1 MTGMTGF
8 VAMLRGINV
17 GGHNMVKMDA
27 LKALHESLGFKGVRT
42 HLQSG
47 NVVFQAKSADAAR
60 IEHAI
65 QKTLH
70 MELTV
75 VIRTAAELRQALKA
89 NPLPDRVSDPSAYVI
104 AFLSAQPED
113 PAALDAY
120 TGPEE
125 MRLLG
130 RELYIYYG
138 EGMGRSKL
146 TNTLIERK
154 LGVKATARNWNT
166 VTKLLELCEA
176 LDS

>member
-1 MTGMTGF
+1 MTGF

-17 GGHNMVKMDA
+17 GGRNMVKMDA
-27 LKALHESLGFKGVRT
+27 LKALHESLGFKSVRT

-60 IEHAI
+60 IEQAI
-65 QKTLH
+65 RKTLH
-70 MELTV
+70 LELSV
-75 VIRTAAELRQALKA
+75 VIRTAAELRDAVKR
-89 NPLPDRVSDPSAYVI
+89 NPLPQWVSHSSAYVI

-120 TGPEE
+120 DGPEE

-154 LGVKATARNWNT
+154 LGVRATARNWNT

-176 LDS
+176 LES

>member
-1 MTGMTGF
+1 MTGF

-17 GGHNMVKMDA
+17 GGRNMVKMDA
-27 LKALHESLGFKGVRT
+27 LKALHESLGF
-42 HLQSG
+42 
-47 NVVFQAKSADAAR
+47 
-60 IEHAI
+60 
-65 QKTLH
+65 
-70 MELTV
+70 
-75 VIRTAAELRQALKA
+75 AAELREAVKA
-89 NPLPDRVSDPSAYVI
+89 NPLPQRLNEPNAYVI
-104 AFLSAQPED
+104 AFLSAEPAD
-113 PAALDAY
+113 PGALDAY

-154 LGVKATARNWNT
+154 LGVRATARNWNT

-176 LDS
+176 LEKSRKPKLVSS

>member
-1 MTGMTGF
+1 MTGF
-8 VAMLRGINV
+8 VALLRGINV
-17 GGHNMVKMDA
+17 GGRNMVKMDA
-27 LKALHESLGFKGVRT
+27 LKALHESLGFKSVRT

-75 VIRTAAELRQALKA
+75 IVRTAAELRDALKR
-89 NPLPDRVSDPSAYVI
+89 NPLPQRVSEASAYVI
-104 AFLSAQPED
+104 VFLSAEPDD
-113 PAALDAY
+113 PGALDGY
-120 TGPEE
+120 DGPEE
-125 MRLLG
+125 RRLLG

-138 EGMGRSKL
+138 DGMGRSKL
-146 TNTLIERK
+146 TNALIERK

-166 VTKLLELCEA
+166 VNKLLELCEV
-176 LDS
+176 LD

>member
-1 MTGMTGF
+1 
-8 VAMLRGINV
+8 MLRGINV
-17 GGHNMVKMDA
+17 GGRNMVKMDA

-60 IEHAI
+60 IEQAI
-65 QKTLH
+65 RKTLH
-70 MELTV
+70 LELSV
-75 VIRTAAELRQALKA
+75 VLRTAAELREAVKA
-89 NPLPDRVSDPSAYVI
+89 NPLPQRLNEPSAYVI

-120 TGPEE
+120 DGPEE
-125 MRLLG
+125 MQLLG

-154 LGVKATARNWNT
+154 LGVRATARNWNT